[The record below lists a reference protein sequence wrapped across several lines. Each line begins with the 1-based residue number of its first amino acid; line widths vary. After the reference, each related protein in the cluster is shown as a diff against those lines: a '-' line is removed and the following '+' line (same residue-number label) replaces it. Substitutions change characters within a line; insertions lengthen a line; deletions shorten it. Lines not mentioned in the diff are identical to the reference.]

1 MKQFVGTKII
11 NAIAMTRLAYNDLR
25 GWELPADENGDD
37 EGYLVEYLDG
47 GQANHP
53 DYAGYISW
61 SPKAVF
67 EKAYVEIGDA
77 DGSPDHILRV
87 KAERAQLHD
96 RLTKLQAFF
105 DNARFQSLDAAEKS
119 RMQRQAMYMIDY
131 QDVLDSR
138 LNAVVNQPKQVVK
151 PEPVSQPEPE
161 QGAQTE
167 PTDEP
172 EQEPEA

>member
-11 NAIAMTRLAYNDLR
+11 NAIAMTRLAYNELR
-25 GWELPADENGDD
+25 GWELPEDENGDD

-67 EKAYVEIGDA
+67 EKA

-119 RMQRQAMYMIDY
+119 RMQRQAMCMVDY
-131 QDVLDSR
+131 LDVLDSR
-138 LNAVVNQPKQVVK
+138 LNAVANQVK
-151 PEPVSQPEPE
+151 PAFKSEPVSNPEPE
-161 QGAQTE
+161 QGAKTE

>member
-1 MKQFVGTKII
+1 MKQFIGTKII
-11 NAIAMTRLAYNDLR
+11 NAIAMTRLAYNELR

-119 RMQRQAMYMIDY
+119 RMQRQAMCMIDY
-131 QDVLDSR
+131 LDVLDSR
-138 LNAVVNQPKQVVK
+138 LNAVANQPKQVLK
-151 PEPVSQPEPE
+151 PEPVSQPEPNS
-161 QGAQTE
+161 
-167 PTDEP
+167 